1 MANYLSLESPISG
14 RDYGLVAYRAATD
27 FVSRL
32 ATLILMIVAAR
43 RLPPAAFG
51 LLTLGSTLGWIGA
64 VASDAGMQMHLGRSV
79 AREPHAT
86 WPLLQRWL
94 AARATTSG
102 LVLALVGLV
111 LVAWDVP
118 ALQGAPL
125 LLLTLGYLVTG
136 LMELVHHAFRGAGR
150 TDLESTISAS
160 QRLLTLALGLAVL
173 AWLPDVTLLSAALLI
188 APIGALIWSVV
199 AARRLIPL
207 GIDES
212 APPNADFRLSVWR
225 EFGRDV
231 APIGLG
237 IMLSA
242 LYFRIDIFLLGLW
255 HDTAVVGLYGA
266 VFRIVDALRLFP
278 AAALAV
284 ALPALCRAT
293 SLRSVTALA
302 VPLTL
307 GAGFAAAAL
316 ASVAL
321 WLVPALYGPAYAA
334 AVPAFQILLL
344 AFPLMSLNYA
354 LTQQLVGWNGQRAFA
369 VLSAVAL
376 VVNLVTNAW
385 LIPPLA
391 AAGAA
396 WATLATEVA
405 LTVGCLATLVG
416 RRRRG
421 RLKAGR
427 VQAVWQEG

>member
-1 MANYLSLESPISG
+1 
-14 RDYGLVAYRAATD
+14 
-27 FVSRL
+27 
-32 ATLILMIVAAR
+32 
-43 RLPPAAFG
+43 
-51 LLTLGSTLGWIGA
+51 
-64 VASDAGMQMHLGRSV
+64 
-79 AREPHAT
+79 
-86 WPLLQRWL
+86 
-94 AARATTSG
+94 
-102 LVLALVGLV
+102 
-111 LVAWDVP
+111 
-118 ALQGAPL
+118 
-125 LLLTLGYLVTG
+125 
-136 LMELVHHAFRGAGR
+136 
-150 TDLESTISAS
+150 
-160 QRLLTLALGLAVL
+160 
-173 AWLPDVTLLSAALLI
+173 
-188 APIGALIWSVV
+188 
-199 AARRLIPL
+199 
-207 GIDES
+207 
-212 APPNADFRLSVWR
+212 
-225 EFGRDV
+225 
-231 APIGLG
+231 
-237 IMLSA
+237 
-242 LYFRIDIFLLGLW
+242 
-255 HDTAVVGLYGA
+255 
-266 VFRIVDALRLFP
+266 
-278 AAALAV
+278 
-284 ALPALCRAT
+284 
-293 SLRSVTALA
+293 VTALA

-307 GAGFAAAAL
+307 GAGLAAAAL